1 MTVAETAG
9 SIVAFVDAEPGEV
22 TRLYVLPDAAG
33 KGLGKRLLGLGIAA
47 ASRGHDGPIRLEATV
62 NAEPFY
68 RRHGFTAIERGYFSH
83 GLGGEP
89 VEIVHMEM
97 AAATAKTFA

>member
-1 MTVAETAG
+1 MTVAEAAG
-9 SIVAFVDAEPGEV
+9 AIVAFVDAEPGEV
-22 TRLYVLPDAAG
+22 TRLYVLPGAAG
-33 KGLGKRLLGLGIAA
+33 KGLGKTLLGFGIAA
-47 ASRGHDGPIRLEATV
+47 SHGHDGPIRLEATI

-68 RRHGFTAIERGYFSH
+68 RRHGFAAIERGYFSH